1 MLTQNA
7 IFFPHPVI
15 CLKETGRKGRPPI
28 LTEEPPNLD
37 VEVQATL
44 LPISSKTEGA
54 RKNDACVPGAA
65 HAHWP
70 WVRNKLN

>member
-15 CLKETGRKGRPPI
+15 RLKEMGRKGRPPI
-28 LTEEPPNLD
+28 PTEEPSNLD
-37 VEVQATL
+37 VEVQAAL

-54 RKNDACVPGAA
+54 RKNDGCLEQHTLTG
-65 HAHWP
+65 
-70 WVRNKLN
+70 LG